1 MGHSI
6 GISDSYYKITE
17 DELLTEYLKAVKHL
31 AISNE
36 NLLQNQ
42 VSEVL
47 LKNQQDTNLIN
58 DKIIQKEKEI
68 KSLIMKDKTNEDV
81 ITNLSDQLL
90 HLSQEI
96 EKIKKQVSNKE

>member
-42 VSEVL
+42 LSEVL
-47 LKNQQDTNLIN
+47 SKNQQDTNLIN
-58 DKIIQKEKEI
+58 DKILEEKEI
-68 KSLIMKDKTNEDV
+68 KCLITKDRTNEDV
-81 ITNLSDQLL
+81 ITNY
-90 HLSQEI
+90 
-96 EKIKKQVSNKE
+96 